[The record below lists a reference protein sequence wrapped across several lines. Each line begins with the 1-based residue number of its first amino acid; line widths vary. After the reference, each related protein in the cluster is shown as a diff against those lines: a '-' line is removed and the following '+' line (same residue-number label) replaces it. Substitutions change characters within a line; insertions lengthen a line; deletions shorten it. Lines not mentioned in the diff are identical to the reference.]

1 MMLRI
6 NKSGQFV
13 TFNMAI
19 NAFFGSSGE
28 GNCSLRSLE
37 AAVCGVSEITYDADG
52 CAAIKRREESSIVDG
67 HSRATV
73 CLLEFEE
80 RGQ

>member
-6 NKSGQFV
+6 NKSGQF
-13 TFNMAI
+13 NMAT

-28 GNCSLRSLE
+28 GNCSLGSLE
-37 AAVCGVSEITYDADG
+37 AVVCGVSEITYDADG
-52 CAAIKRREESSIVDG
+52 CAVIKRREESCIVDG
-67 HSRATV
+67 HSRAAV